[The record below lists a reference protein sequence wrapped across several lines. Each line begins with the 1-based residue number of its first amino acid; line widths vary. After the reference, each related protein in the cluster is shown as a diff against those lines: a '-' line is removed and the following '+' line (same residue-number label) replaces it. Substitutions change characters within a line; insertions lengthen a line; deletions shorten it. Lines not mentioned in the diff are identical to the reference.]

1 MKPYVMTAGRDKR
14 NVISEGNYLEKLV
27 YQVAI
32 KSFNLLCIYPFKQ
45 DINGCCYNNARMFLN
60 LREPWA
66 FALYIK
72 LEVSSKKIS
81 LSGTTALKGICSEQV
96 EQ

>member
-1 MKPYVMTAGRDKR
+1 
-14 NVISEGNYLEKLV
+14 
-27 YQVAI
+27 
-32 KSFNLLCIYPFKQ
+32 
-45 DINGCCYNNARMFLN
+45 MFLN

>member
-32 KSFNLLCIYPFKQ
+32 KKFQPSVHLSFQ
-45 DINGCCYNNARMFLN
+45 TRH
-60 LREPWA
+60 
-66 FALYIK
+66 
-72 LEVSSKKIS
+72 
-81 LSGTTALKGICSEQV
+81 
-96 EQ
+96 